1 MRLAMYL
8 ASEEGW
14 LVEHMNLFGV
24 KSKDGKI
31 TYFAGAFPSMC
42 GKTATA
48 MMSGFGDGEGNGG
61 IVGDDIVHIKV
72 VEGEDGVKRLAAV
85 NVENGMFGIIKD
97 VNAKDDPEIFNAIV
111 DGEEVIVSNVL
122 VASNGDYRWIGDE
135 RGEYPAGRNFQGEWS
150 PEQAGKIPPS
160 HKNARFTLPLKN
172 LANLDANLDNPGGV
186 PLGALVY
193 GGRDS
198 NTWVPVC
205 QALNWHHGINTMA
218 ASLESETTAA
228 ALGKEGVR
236 VSNPMANLDF
246 LSVTMG
252 RYISDNN
259 NIVDGVDEPPA
270 IFGVNYFLIGEDG
283 QFLNGKNDKVV
294 WYQWMA
300 LRINGEVDAIE
311 TPVGH
316 IPKYED
322 LMPLFQEHLGQEY
335 TKTQY
340 DEQFKIRVPE
350 LIAKV
355 DRGLAYFDDKG
366 DDVPEILKKDLLSQ
380 KERLEKTLN
389 S

>member
-1 MRLAMYL
+1 
-8 ASEEGW
+8 
-14 LVEHMNLFGV
+14 
-24 KSKDGKI
+24 
-31 TYFAGAFPSMC
+31 
-42 GKTATA
+42 
-48 MMSGFGDGEGNGG
+48 
-61 IVGDDIVHIKV
+61 
-72 VEGEDGVKRLAAV
+72 
-85 NVENGMFGIIKD
+85 
-97 VNAKDDPEIFNAIV
+97 
-111 DGEEVIVSNVL
+111 
-122 VASNGDYRWIGDE
+122 
-135 RGEYPAGRNFQGEWS
+135 
-150 PEQAGKIPPS
+150 
-160 HKNARFTLPLKN
+160 
-172 LANLDANLDNPGGV
+172 
-186 PLGALVY
+186 
-193 GGRDS
+193 
-198 NTWVPVC
+198 
-205 QALNWHHGINTMA
+205 
-218 ASLESETTAA
+218 
-228 ALGKEGVR
+228 
-236 VSNPMANLDF
+236 
-246 LSVTMG
+246 MG